1 MRDTSPQLDTSDVR
15 VSFARVSFGGLD
27 SHRYMGTGRH
37 HILRFIMFLTI
48 AVMLTPIAAPMA
60 MESTTES
67 LSGEKP
73 WWETT
78 NMDQDRDRIHDA
90 VWMAVAGMSG
100 GDWVDEDGRIGV
112 IIDFDHTPTA
122 EDETL
127 LSESVDIVISWRY
140 HLIDSIAGRIAVG
153 DLFDVLDVPGVVFV
167 ELDGR
172 LEVQMEDVVPYHGV
186 DTVWED
192 TGYTGTGSV
201 VAIIDTGIDSDHA
214 GLDDLDDNNETDDP
228 KVIAFYDPVNTPE
241 LTNGTEI
248 KAFDDQG
255 HGTHCAGITAGTGA
269 PEMVHVGVA
278 PQAQLVGVK
287 VLDAGG
293 SGSFS
298 VVMAGM
304 EWTVDKK
311 HVFNIR
317 AASMSLGGP
326 GAIEWTSSEEE
337 SVNRMG
343 NRMMAEGI
351 ALFIAA
357 GNSAV
362 SAQIGTPGSAEDVIT
377 VGSLD
382 KNGAIAV
389 YSSQG
394 PTEEGRVKPNIAFIG
409 SSVMAPDYNTGT
421 GYTSKSGTSM
431 ATPGAAG
438 LAALM
443 YQANPDISPFDVR
456 NIMQETAIYR
466 PCHYMLANE
475 PCVDDLVPKNRQ
487 NNVYG
492 HGETRS
498 PESVAEAA
506 NYVYGLDMTMNISLQ
521 SEPTTD
527 NKVHVGPGEGIEYEL
542 SGDPV
547 EVQWRTWDMR
557 DTWMDIAEHDSGEEE
572 VTITHTMLVDRLT
585 ELPEVEIE
593 GNHTILLRSI
603 RGPNASAN
611 MVTHIHVM
619 GSEPLIE
626 VEEGSQGM
634 VAALSF
640 VVLLLAGV
648 IGLLMVILYRNSTL
662 DSGHRLD
669 DYSTHVP
676 ESTSVDADLMTTF
689 QSKLSNSQAE
699 ILTEYGSMTVAQ
711 LKDVLKS
718 KGMSTSG
725 RKAELI
731 ERLTNE

>member
-1 MRDTSPQLDTSDVR
+1 MSEN
-15 VSFARVSFGGLD
+15 
-27 SHRYMGTGRH
+27 RYRA
-37 HILRFIMFLTI
+37 IL
-48 AVMLTPIAAPMA
+48 AIAAIGLFVFPVMVA
-60 MESTTES
+60 AAATPPAVPPVQDEA
-67 LSGEKP
+67 P

-78 NMDQDRDRIHDA
+78 NMDQDRDRIHD
-90 VWMAVAGMSG
+90 VIWMAIAGMSG

-112 IIDFDHTPTA
+112 IVDFDHTPTA
-122 EDETL
+122 EDEIMLT
-127 LSESVDIVISWRY
+127 ESVDIVVSWRY
-140 HLIDSIAGRIAVG
+140 HLIDSIAGRIAVD
-153 DLFDVLDVPGVVFV
+153 DLYNVLDVPGVVFV

-186 DTVWED
+186 DIVWED
-192 TGYTGTGSV
+192 TGYTGAGSV
-201 VAIIDTGIDSDHA
+201 VAIIDTGIDSDHV
-214 GLDDLDDNNETDDP
+214 GLDDLDDNNATDDP
-228 KVIAFYDPVNTPE
+228 KVIAFYDPVNTPG
-241 LTNGTEI
+241 LTNGTEV
-248 KAFDDQG
+248 KAYDDQG

-298 VVMAGM
+298 TVMAGM

-382 KNGAIAV
+382 KNGAIAA

-409 SSVMAPDYNTGT
+409 SSVMAPDYNTGN
-421 GYTSKSGTSM
+421 GYTAKSGTSM

-466 PCHYMLANE
+466 QCHYMLANE
-475 PCVDDLVPKNRQ
+475 PCSEDLIPKNRQ

-506 NYVYGLDMTMNISLQ
+506 NYVYGLDMGLNISLLSQ
-521 SEPTTD
+521 PTTD
-527 NKVHVGPGEGIEYEL
+527 NKVHVGPGDGIDYVL

-557 DTWMDIAEHDSGEEE
+557 DTWMDLVEHDEGENQ
-572 VTITHTMLVDRLT
+572 VSVTHTMLVDRLQ
-585 ELPEVEIE
+585 ELPDVEIE

-603 RGPNASAN
+603 SGSNASAN

-619 GSEPLIE
+619 GSEKAP
-626 VEEGSQGM
+626 
-634 VAALSF
+634 
-640 VVLLLAGV
+640 VVLA
-648 IGLLMVILYRNSTL
+648 
-662 DSGHRLD
+662 DSGFL
-669 DYSTHVP
+669 STTMIVAGLSSLLILSLAAAAVLFMQLQNLREGVDFVEAPP
-676 ESTSVDADLMTTF
+676 E
-689 QSKLSNSQAE
+689 
-699 ILTEYGSMTVAQ
+699 
-711 LKDVLKS
+711 
-718 KGMSTSG
+718 
-725 RKAELI
+725 
-731 ERLTNE
+731 

>member
-1 MRDTSPQLDTSDVR
+1 MNPVVR
-15 VSFARVSFGGLD
+15 SVSGLFAIGVICL
-27 SHRYMGTGRH
+27 
-37 HILRFIMFLTI
+37 FL
-48 AVMLTPIAAPMA
+48 VPITAPMA
-60 MESTTES
+60 MIGEESS
-67 LSGEKP
+67 VVDLP

-78 NMDQDRDRIHDA
+78 NMDKDRDKIHDA

-100 GDWVDEDGRIGV
+100 GDWVDEEGRIGV
-112 IIDFDHTPTA
+112 IVDFDHPPT
-122 EDETL
+122 EGDENL
-127 LSESVDIVISWRY
+127 LESSVDFIVQWRY
-140 HLIDSIAGRIAVG
+140 KFIDSIAGRVSVDHLFELT
-153 DLFDVLDVPGVVFV
+153 DLEGVVLV

-228 KVIAFYDPVNTPE
+228 KVIAFYDPVNTPG
-241 LTNGTEI
+241 LTNGTEV
-248 KAFDDQG
+248 KAYDDQG

-287 VLDAGG
+287 VLDSGG
-293 SGSFS
+293 SGSFAT
-298 VVMAGM
+298 VMAGM
-304 EWTVDKK
+304 EWTIEKK

-357 GNSAV
+357 GNSAGPGT
-362 SAQIGTPGSAEDVIT
+362 IGTPGSAEDVIT

-382 KNGAIAV
+382 KNGAIAP
-389 YSSQG
+389 YSSEG
-394 PTEEGRVKPNIAFIG
+394 PTEENRVKPNIAFIG
-409 SSVMAPDYNTGT
+409 SDVMAPDFNTGT
-421 GYTSKSGTSM
+421 GYTAKSGTSM

-456 NIMQETAIYR
+456 NIMQETSIYR
-466 PCHYMLANE
+466 PCHYMLANQ
-475 PCVDDLVPKNRQ
+475 PCPEDLIPKNRQ

-506 NYVYGLDMTMNISLQ
+506 NYVYGLDMGMNISLL
-521 SEPTTD
+521 SEPTVD
-527 NKVHVGPGEGIEYEL
+527 NKVHVGPGEGIEYSL
-542 SGDPV
+542 TGNPV

-557 DTWMDIAEHDSGEEE
+557 DTWMDLVGHDLGEEQ
-572 VTITHTMLVDRLT
+572 VIVTHTMLVDRLQ

-619 GSEPLIE
+619 GSEPILD
-626 VEEGSQGM
+626 VAEETSGT
-634 VAALSF
+634 VFALSAIIILMSLIIGGLLIILMRNANRDEDQF
-640 VVLLLAGV
+640 IETVEKPSEVLL
-648 IGLLMVILYRNSTL
+648 
-662 DSGHRLD
+662 
-669 DYSTHVP
+669 
-676 ESTSVDADLMTTF
+676 TSVFEEKISGIQKVESQTESNY
-689 QSKLSNSQAE
+689 SK
-699 ILTEYGSMTVAQ
+699 MTVQ
-711 LKDVLKS
+711 ELKS
-718 KGMSTSG
+718 LLSERNLPTSG
-725 RKAELI
+725 KKAELI
-731 ERLTNE
+731 QRLLNE